1 LTLEHANF
9 ILESSNLS
17 NGMRLSAVQE
27 DYIKI
32 IWNLEQSHQI
42 PRPISVAEILKVKSP
57 TVLSMFKQLERL
69 DLISYNKKDGAL
81 LTPKGKTRAEKLVR
95 KHRLLESFLD
105 KVLEIGDPVL
115 HDEAEK
121 LEHVI
126 SDELTM
132 YIDRYL
138 GFPKIDPHGEI
149 IPQMVGNDKLIKLS
163 DLESNIEFQISL
175 IPMNGNYGKFCLQNE
190 MIPGSQ
196 WIISNFGPGRESY
209 LISNEN
215 KYLSI
220 SKDFAEKVEV
230 TVLKKDAIA

>member
-1 LTLEHANF
+1 
-9 ILESSNLS
+9 
-17 NGMRLSAVQE
+17 MRLSAVQE

-32 IWNLEQSHQI
+32 IWNLAQSQQI
-42 PRPISVAEILKVKSP
+42 SRSKSVAEIMNVKPP

-69 DLISYNKKDGAL
+69 SLITYNKKDGAL
-81 LTPKGKTRAEKLVR
+81 LTSLGKTRAEKLVR

-105 KVLEIGDPVL
+105 KVLEIEDPVL

-126 SDELTM
+126 SDQLAV

-149 IPQMVGNDKLIKLS
+149 IPQMAGNNKLIKLS

-175 IPMNGNYGKFCLQNE
+175 IPMNGDYGKFCLQHNL
-190 MIPGSQ
+190 IPGSR
-196 WIISNFGPGRESY
+196 WLISNFGPARESY
-209 LISNEN
+209 LISNGD

-220 SKDFAEKVEV
+220 SKDFAAKVEV
-230 TVLKKDAIA
+230 TILK

>member
-1 LTLEHANF
+1 
-9 ILESSNLS
+9 
-17 NGMRLSAVQE
+17 MQLSAVQE

-32 IWNLEQSHQI
+32 IWNLEQSHQVS
-42 PRPISVAEILKVKSP
+42 RPKSVAEMLKVKPP

-69 DLISYNKKDGAL
+69 DLIRYNKKDGAL
-81 LTPKGKTRAEKLVR
+81 LTSKGKTRAEKLVR

-105 KVLEIGDPVL
+105 KVLQIEDPVL

-126 SDELTM
+126 SDELAM
-132 YIDRYL
+132 YIDRFL
-138 GFPKIDPHGEI
+138 GFPKIDPHGKI
-149 IPQMVGNDKLIKLS
+149 IPQMAGNDKLIKLS

-175 IPMNGNYGKFCLQNE
+175 IPLNGDYGNFCIIND

-209 LISNEN
+209 LICNGK

-220 SKDFAEKVEV
+220 SRDFAEKVEV
-230 TVLKKDAIA
+230 TLLKNDSIV

>member
-1 LTLEHANF
+1 
-9 ILESSNLS
+9 
-17 NGMRLSAVQE
+17 MRLSSVQE
-27 DYIKI
+27 DYIKL
-32 IWNLEQSHQI
+32 IWNFEQSQQI
-42 PRPISVAEILKVKSP
+42 SRPKSVADILEVKPP

-69 DLISYNKKDGAL
+69 SLISYNKKEGAL
-81 LTPKGKTRAEKLVR
+81 LTSIGKTRAEKLVR

-105 KVLEIGDPVL
+105 KVLEIEDPVL

-126 SDELTM
+126 SDELTL

-149 IPQMVGNDKLIKLS
+149 IPQMAANDKLIKLS

-175 IPMNGNYGKFCLQNE
+175 IPMNGDYGEYCLKNDI
-190 MIPGSQ
+190 IPGSF

-209 LISNEN
+209 LISNGN
-215 KYLSI
+215 KFLSI
-220 SKDFAEKVEV
+220 SKEFADKVEV
-230 TVLKKDAIA
+230 TVLIEKTKSEERGA

>member
-1 LTLEHANF
+1 
-9 ILESSNLS
+9 
-17 NGMRLSAVQE
+17 MQLSAVQE

-32 IWNLEQSHQI
+32 IWNLEQSHQMS
-42 PRPISVAEILKVKSP
+42 RSKSVAEILKVKPP

-69 DLISYNKKDGAL
+69 NLISYNKKQGAL
-81 LTPKGKTRAEKLVR
+81 LTAKGKIRAEKLVR

-105 KVLEIGDPVL
+105 KVLEIEDPVL

-126 SDELTM
+126 SDELAM

-149 IPQMVGNDKLIKLS
+149 IPQMAGNDKLIKLS
-163 DLESNIEFQISL
+163 ELESNIEFQISQ
-175 IPMNGNYGKFCLQNE
+175 IPMNGDYGEYCLKNNL
-190 MIPGSQ
+190 IPGRLWS
-196 WIISNFGPGRESY
+196 ISNFGPGRESY
-209 LISNEN
+209 LISNGD

-230 TVLKKDAIA
+230 TILKSDAIA

>member
-1 LTLEHANF
+1 
-9 ILESSNLS
+9 
-17 NGMRLSAVQE
+17 MRLSSVQE

-32 IWNLEQSHQI
+32 IWNLEQSRQLS
-42 PRPISVAEILKVKSP
+42 RPKSVAEMLKVKPP

-69 DLISYNKKDGAL
+69 NLISYNKKDGAL
-81 LTPKGKTRAEKLVR
+81 LTSRGKTRAEKLVR

-105 KVLEIGDPVL
+105 KVLDIEDPVL

-138 GFPKIDPHGEI
+138 GFPKIDPHGEL
-149 IPQMVGNDKLIKLS
+149 IPQMAGNDKLIKLS

-175 IPMNGNYGKFCLQNE
+175 IPMNGDYGKFCLQNG
-190 MIPGSQ
+190 MIPDSH
-196 WIISNFGPGRESY
+196 WVISNFGPGRESY
-209 LISNEN
+209 LISNGE
-215 KYLSI
+215 KFLSI

-230 TVLKKDAIA
+230 TVLKGNLNNDAIA